1 MAEKYEAGRSFLK
14 ANWHLLERGF
24 ESDQKKGVAAPP
36 LEKPAPEGAT
46 RIALPH
52 PASLEPVGPPL
63 LQLFRTRKSRR
74 KFADAPLSLKEASY
88 LCWAADGVRE
98 ARGKFAFRTA
108 PSGGA
113 RHPFELYVYVSRVEG
128 VPEGLYYYEG
138 TAHALRLVRPGEL
151 KAELDAA
158 LLDQLWGAAAVF
170 VWAAVPYRNEW
181 RYGPVSHKLTLL
193 DAGHACQNLYLACES
208 IGAGTC
214 AIGAYDQE
222 KLDAFLGL
230 DGVDEFAIF
239 AAPAGKLPA
248 REGE

>member
-1 MAEKYEAGRSFLK
+1 MAEKYAAGRKFLK
-14 ANWHLLERGF
+14 ANWHLLDDGF
-24 ESDQKKGVAAPP
+24 ESDQKLGVAAPP
-36 LEKPAPEGAT
+36 LEKAAEEGAT
-46 RIALPH
+46 RIPLPH
-52 PASLEPVGPPL
+52 PASLDPLGPPL
-63 LQLFRTRKSRR
+63 LELLRSRKSRR
-74 KFADAPLSLKEASY
+74 KYADAPLSLAELSY

-113 RHPFELYVYVSRVEG
+113 RHPFELYVYAARVEG
-128 VPEGLYYYEG
+128 MPEGLYYFEG
-138 TAHALRLVRPGEL
+138 IAHALRLVRPGALRE
-151 KAELDAA
+151 ELDAA
-158 LLDQLWGAAAVF
+158 LLGQFWGAAAVF

-214 AIGAYDQE
+214 AIGAYHQE

-230 DGVDEFAIF
+230 DGVEEFAIY
-239 AAPAGKLPA
+239 AAPAGKAPA
-248 REGE
+248 ERS